1 MEDFS
6 WHKHRRP
13 VWRPRLTL
21 DVLIVIG
28 IVIAVPLLIVFLWWR
43 W

>member
-1 MEDFS
+1 M
-6 WHKHRRP
+6 WRR
-13 VWRPRLTL
+13 RLTL

-28 IVIAVPLLIVFLWWR
+28 IVIVVPLLIVFLWWR

>member
-1 MEDFS
+1 M
-6 WHKHRRP
+6 WRR
-13 VWRPRLTL
+13 RLTL

-28 IVIAVPLLIVFLWWR
+28 IVIVVPLLAVFLWWR